1 MTARRARPA
10 EAVGSGILLSRVTG
24 LVRDISVAAF
34 LGTQFAA
41 DAYWAAIKI
50 PNIIRNLLGE
60 GTLSAS
66 FVPVY
71 SESLADPDV
80 SAEDS
85 RRLARSVLGGV
96 AIIALLLSAL
106 GVIFAPWITGIL
118 LAASDEPTRDLTTKL
133 VRILFPMSGVLI
145 IGAWF
150 LGVLNTHGRFFL
162 PFAAPAIWNLSQVAG
177 LLLAAR
183 MGSDRLAEAL
193 AWSALIGAVLQVGI
207 QIPRALE
214 LSRVRRPGIEL
225 SHEPVRRVARN
236 TLPVI
241 SSQGVLQISS
251 LVDIMLASL
260 AGAGAMAALG
270 YSQRLA
276 YLPISLFG
284 MSVAAAALP
293 AMSRDPDPAALRER
307 LVNGWFQIL
316 FFVLPA
322 SLVLLL
328 FGDLA
333 VRLVYQR
340 GEFGHDSTSLVAA
353 VLAAYALGLVAASSI
368 KLFAAGFHAMQ
379 DTATPMRVAVVSVG
393 VGVTTSLVLTI
404 GMRRAGLGSYSATGI
419 ALGSAIGSWTN
430 LSLLWFLLGRKLD
443 RVFPPAALRSVL
455 RLVAAAAAAV
465 IAASAVRYF
474 VEPRLPWSGF
484 AGSAALLGAVLTAG
498 GGVYLAIARR
508 PPSVGW
514 PPDLD
519 AGS

>member
-1 MTARRARPA
+1 VTARRARPA
-10 EAVGSGILLSRVTG
+10 AAVGSGILLSRVTG

-71 SESLADPDV
+71 SESLASAEV

-96 AIIALLLSAL
+96 AIIALLMSAL
-106 GVIFAPWITGIL
+106 GVILAPWITGVL
-118 LAASDEPTRDLTTKL
+118 LAASDEPTRDLTTRL

-145 IGAWF
+145 VGAWF
-150 LGVLNTHGRFFL
+150 LGVLNSHGRFFL

-183 MGSDRLAEAL
+183 LGSDRLAEAL

-214 LSRVRRPGIEL
+214 LSQVRTPGMEW
-225 SHEPVRRVARN
+225 SDEPVRRVARN

-322 SLVLLL
+322 ALVLLL

-340 GEFGHDSTSLVAA
+340 REFGQDSTSLVAT
-353 VLAAYALGLVAASSI
+353 VLAAYSLGLVAASSI
-368 KLFAAGFHAMQ
+368 KLFAAGFHALQ

-393 VGVTTSLVLTI
+393 VGVTTSVVLTI
-404 GMRRAGLGSYSATGI
+404 GMRRAGLGPYSAAGI
-419 ALGSAIGSWTN
+419 ALGSAVGSWTN
-430 LSLLWFLLGRKLD
+430 LALLWFLLGRKLGP
-443 RVFPPAALRSVL
+443 VFPASARRSVL
-455 RLVAAAAAAV
+455 RLAAAAAAAV
-465 IAASAVRYF
+465 IAASAVRR
-474 VEPRLPWSGF
+474 VLEPILPWPGF
-484 AGSAALLGAVLTAG
+484 TGSAVLFGAVLAAG
-498 GGVYLAIARR
+498 GVVYLGIARR
-508 PPSVGW
+508 PPSLQS
-514 PPDLD
+514 PPGLD

>member
-1 MTARRARPA
+1 VTSQRARPA
-10 EAVGSGILLSRVTG
+10 AAVGSGILVSRITG
-24 LVRDISVAAF
+24 LLRDIAVAAF

-71 SESLADPDV
+71 SESLSGGDV
-80 SAEDS
+80 DS
-85 RRLARSVLGGV
+85 VDAPRLARSVLGVV
-96 AIIALLLSAL
+96 AVTALLLSAL
-106 GVIFAPWITGIL
+106 GVIFAPWITGVL
-118 LAASDEPTRDLTTKL
+118 LAASDEPTRDLTTRL

-150 LGVLNTHGRFFL
+150 LGVLNSHGRFFL
-162 PFAAPAIWNLSQVAG
+162 PFAAPALWNLSQIAG

-183 MGSDRLAEAL
+183 LGSDRLAEAL
-193 AWSALIGAVLQVGI
+193 AWSAFIGAVLQVGI
-207 QIPRALE
+207 QVPRALQ
-214 LSRVRRPGIEL
+214 LSKVRSPGIEW

-236 TLPVI
+236 SLPVI

-293 AMSRDPDPAALRER
+293 AMSRDPSPAALRER

-322 SLVLLL
+322 ALVLLL

-340 GEFGHDSTSLVAA
+340 REFGVESTSLVAA
-353 VLAAYALGLVAASSI
+353 VLAAYAIGLVAASSI
-368 KLFAAGFHAMQ
+368 KLFAAGFHALQ
-379 DTATPMRVAVVSVG
+379 DTATPMRVAVASVAI
-393 VGVTTSLVLTI
+393 GVTTSLLLTI
-404 GMRRAGLGSYSATGI
+404 SMRRAGFGAYSAVGI

-430 LSLLWFLLGRKLD
+430 LVLLWFLLGRKLD
-443 RVFPPAALRSVL
+443 GGFPPATLRGVL
-455 RLVAAAAAAV
+455 RLVAASFAAV
-465 IAASAVRYF
+465 VAAYGVRWF
-474 VEPRLPWSGF
+474 LEPRLPWSGF
-484 AGSAALLGAVLTAG
+484 AGTALLFAAVLAAG
-498 GGVYLAIARR
+498 GIVYLGIARR
-508 PPSVGW
+508 PPSPECSSGA
-514 PPDLD
+514 D
-519 AGS
+519 GNS